1 MLFLNGG
8 IDSWTS
14 LVPKEGCIRDA
25 TNRTL
30 WEQYADYRGPVTT
43 QPFDMPTEYLEIF
56 PQPGTQPCESFG
68 MHPSLAR
75 IKELYEDG
83 DASWFT
89 NIGPMIEPL
98 TVAERNAGT
107 KRVPPSIGAHDV
119 QQRHAQTVQPD
130 NMNARGV
137 LGRILKTL
145 ADPANDEKVS
155 AAGFSL
161 NGMQKALEGAS
172 PVYKAAAGS
181 RSAV

>member
-1 MLFLNGG
+1 M
-8 IDSWTS
+8 
-14 LVPKEGCIRDA
+14 
-25 TNRTL
+25 
-30 WEQYADYRGPVTT
+30 TT

-137 LGRILKTL
+137 LPSPILRSFPSPFEDTSSR
-145 ADPANDEKVS
+145 VS
-155 AAGFSL
+155 PYVSLSRAGTRVRTNLTSL
-161 NGMQKALEGAS
+161 TKLHLRGPPTK
-172 PVYKAAAGS
+172 PTT
-181 RSAV
+181 SAQQ

>member
-1 MLFLNGG
+1 M
-8 IDSWTS
+8 
-14 LVPKEGCIRDA
+14 
-25 TNRTL
+25 
-30 WEQYADYRGPVTT
+30 TT

-119 QQRHAQTVQPD
+119 QQRHAQTVQPS
-130 NMNARGV
+130 AR
-137 LGRILKTL
+137 
-145 ADPANDEKVS
+145 S
-155 AAGFSL
+155 SFAALSTT
-161 NGMQKALEGAS
+161 
-172 PVYKAAAGS
+172 
-181 RSAV
+181 